1 MKKIK
6 PLLYLAAVSTIVNVV
21 AGGPQSL
28 SDRDRKA
35 RDEILKIVP
44 PPEALELKMILAF
57 PTKEQEKDDQYLWEA
72 NSLVRD
78 SKGNYYVTD
87 TKANAVFI
95 FNSLGK
101 YIFKFGK
108 RGQGPGDLSM
118 PMTIRILGDI
128 LIVNEP
134 GNKRL
139 QYFNFQGESQKTIRL
154 FKSCYDLAFLKDG
167 RIVTAPMFIDET
179 PEKALIEVLSPEG
192 KIIQTFGNPFEFK
205 WQSYIMN
212 ERCIFLNKNDEII
225 QVFHNLPF
233 LQKYSINGKLLRE
246 KRLETEFSFKLE
258 ILNRRWHSYLPN
270 ERVGHMS
277 IFHEAAILDDSIYI
291 VGKNLYYLWIWE
303 VDENFNIT
311 RTFWA
316 KPGENFIVMD
326 FLPFKEDGR
335 LKFAFVRINPDTEVK
350 ISVFTPK

>member
-1 MKKIK
+1 M
-6 PLLYLAAVSTIVNVV
+6 IVNAV
-21 AGGPQSL
+21 ASEPQSPL

-44 PPEALELKMILAF
+44 PPEAIELKMILAF
-57 PTKEQEKDDQYLWEA
+57 PSKEQEKDDQYLWEA
-72 NSLVRD
+72 NSLMRD

-87 TKANAVFI
+87 RKANAVFI
-95 FNSLGK
+95 FNSSGK
-101 YIFKFGK
+101 YISKFGK

-118 PMTIRILGDI
+118 PGMIKILGDV

-134 GNKRL
+134 GNRRL
-139 QYFNFQGESQKTIRL
+139 QFFSFQGEPQKSIRL
-154 FKSCYDLAFLKDG
+154 FKSCYDLAYLKDG
-167 RIVTAPMFIDET
+167 RIVAAPMFVDET
-179 PEKALIEVLSPEG
+179 AERALIEVLSPEG

-205 WQSYIMN
+205 WGSYIMN
-212 ERCIFLNKNDEII
+212 ERRIFLNKNDEII
-225 QVFHNLPF
+225 QVFCNLPF

-246 KRLETEFSFKLE
+246 KHLETEFSFKLE
-258 ILNRRWHSYLPN
+258 ILNRRWNFYLPN
-270 ERVGHMS
+270 ERVGHMP

-291 VGKNLYYLWIWE
+291 VGNNLYYLWIWE

-350 ISVFTPK
+350 INVFTPK